1 VRRSVTSI
9 LVASL
14 LMSAVAFPASADGGV
29 ESSLSPP
36 PGQTAVKITD
46 ELTIQ
51 GVVASGA
58 SVTATLQAVN
68 AAGTVLGSYNVS
80 SRVAVTG
87 TAATGTVTVT
97 CFNIPGCFEGDASLR
112 AQTAGFRVLLQTA
125 DGSDTSERVDLD
137 EQDPFLL
144 SYGLIDTTHIVV
156 SFNEDVADPE
166 GDKPSDWTVNGQRS
180 VVDVAGIG
188 DERILTLLFAVG
200 SDTTPEVQYL
210 PTLSPSSQLPNVPYL
225 DGAGNDLLATA
236 RFAKAANRIAPP
248 TPTIA
253 AVDGDSPSYESDDKA
268 VPILGS
274 DSSPIVAVDG
284 APDGAIVQLFLDDGD
299 GRFEAAEDTV
309 LEEAQSN
316 GGTVFL
322 MPPSPLPDGIH
333 RFYARS
339 FTDAECDPNDA
350 SSGTCQN
357 YSGRS
362 LEAVYDL
369 STVAPVLVGPATATR
384 SRVVVSLSDEVIG
397 SSSAADWQVTG
408 GVTPQ
413 VATAVEID
421 GTLVILGFATDIV
434 DEDQLVYEPADPQSL
449 RDEYGNVVPSAIVA
463 LAVGVLPILTGSPVD
478 LIEGNGPDA
487 GDLTYTE
494 ENASFGLELTDPSVG
509 ESWVDY
515 ELRGVTATAGDDFTA
530 TSGRITFADGE
541 TVGSVT
547 VASIGDRLDEADE
560 EGFELVLS
568 NPNGLRL
575 PGDAASFAL
584 VGTLLDDDLL
594 PGLSVDDVAF
604 SEGETDAFV
613 VTLDAASGRSVT
625 VDWRLAGGSA
635 RLGYDIAAGAGTL
648 SLDAGE
654 TVGSIPVE
662 ALLDGIDEDRESF
675 TLELSEAVNATLEE
689 ATGNGSVI
697 DIDAMPE
704 VLIRDASG
712 VEGQPVRVVLGVRG
726 ASERTIEIE
735 VGTADGT
742 AAAGSDYESLTRTVT
757 LEPGQ
762 RQSFVE
768 LQLLSDQLAE
778 GSEEFYLQPG
788 RVTNASVS
796 DESTGAVT
804 VTDPAATD
812 PSSTDPGS
820 TGPGSTGPGSTDP
833 VAGST
838 GDGVVSDGNN
848 DGAPDSMNG
857 ADSVAGAVVAKGD
870 DTSGAPNLPATG
882 GGAAV
887 LAAAFLGLGSLIHRR
902 RD

>member
-1 VRRSVTSI
+1 VRRSFTSI
-9 LVASL
+9 LLASL

-51 GVVASGA
+51 GVVAAGA

-97 CFNIPGCFEGDASLR
+97 CFNIPGCFEGDPSLR

-137 EQDPFLL
+137 EQDPFML

-225 DGAGNDLLATA
+225 DGAGNDLRATG
-236 RFAKAANRIAPP
+236 RFAKAGNRILPP

-253 AVDGDSPSYESDDKA
+253 AVDGDSPSYGSDDKA

-299 GRFEAAEDTV
+299 GRFEAAQDTV
-309 LEEAQSN
+309 LEESQSN
-316 GGTVFL
+316 GDTVFL

-339 FTDAECDPNDA
+339 FTNAECDPNDA
-350 SSGTCQN
+350 ASGTCQN
-357 YSGRS
+357 YSDHS

-369 STVAPVLVGPATATR
+369 STVAPVLVGPATSTR
-384 SRVVVSLSDEVIG
+384 TRVVVSLSGDAIG
-397 SSSAADWQVTG
+397 SSSPADWQVTD
-408 GVTPQ
+408 GVTSQ
-413 VATAVEID
+413 TATAVEID
-421 GTLVILGFATDIV
+421 GTLVILSFSTDIV

-449 RDEYGNVVPSAIVA
+449 RDEHGNVVPSAIVA
-463 LAVGVLPILTGSPVD
+463 LFVGVLPIITGSPVD
-478 LIEGNGPDA
+478 LLEGNGPD
-487 GDLTYTE
+487 GIDLTYTE
-494 ENASFGLELTDPSVG
+494 ENATFGLELTDPSVG
-509 ESWVDY
+509 ESSVDY

-530 TSGRITFADGE
+530 TSGTITFADSE

-547 VASIGDRLDEADE
+547 VASIGDRLDEANE
-560 EGFELVLS
+560 SFELVLS

-594 PGLSVDDVAF
+594 PGLSIDDVVL

-648 SLDAGE
+648 SFDAGE

-662 ALLDGIDEDRESF
+662 ALLDGIDEDGESF
-675 TLELSEAVNATLEE
+675 TLELSEAVNATLED

-712 VEGQPVRVVLGVRG
+712 VEGQPVRVILGVRG

-735 VGTADGT
+735 VRTADGT
-742 AAAGSDYESLTRTVT
+742 AVAGSDYESLTRTVT

-768 LQLLSDQLAE
+768 LRLLSDQLAE

-788 RVTNASVS
+788 RVTNATVS

-804 VTDPAATD
+804 VTDPVATD
-812 PSSTDPGS
+812 
-820 TGPGSTGPGSTDP
+820 PGSTDP
-833 VAGST
+833 VVGST
-838 GDGVVSDGNN
+838 GDGGISGGNN
-848 DGAPDSMNG
+848 DDDGAPDSTNG
-857 ADSVAGAVVAKGD
+857 TDSVAGVVVERGD
-870 DTSGAPNLPATG
+870 GTSGAPNLPATG
-882 GGAAV
+882 GGAAA

>member
-1 VRRSVTSI
+1 VRRSFTSI
-9 LVASL
+9 LLASL

-51 GVVASGA
+51 GVVATGA

-68 AAGTVLGSYNVS
+68 AAGTVLGAYNVS
-80 SRVAVTG
+80 SRIAVTG
-87 TAATGTVTVT
+87 TAATGTVKVT
-97 CFNIPGCFEGDASLR
+97 CFNIPGCFNGDPSLR
-112 AQTAGFRVLLQTA
+112 EQTAGFRVLLQTA

-144 SYGLIDTTHIVV
+144 SYGLIDTTHVVV

-180 VVDVAGIG
+180 VVEVAGIG

-200 SDTTPEVQYL
+200 SGTTPEVRYL
-210 PTLSPSSQLPNVPYL
+210 PTPSPSSQLPNVSYL
-225 DGAGNDLLATA
+225 DGAGNDLLATR
-236 RFAKAANRIAPP
+236 RFALAANRVKPP
-248 TPTIA
+248 KPTIA
-253 AVDGDSPSYESDDKA
+253 AVDGDSPSYASDDEA

-284 APDGAIVQLFLDDGD
+284 APDGATVQLFLDDGD
-299 GRFEAAEDTV
+299 GRFEEDQDTV
-309 LEEAQSN
+309 LEESLSN
-316 GGTVFL
+316 GDTVFL
-322 MPPSPLPDGIH
+322 MAPNPLPDGIH

-339 FTDAECDPNDA
+339 FTNAACDPNDA
-350 SSGTCQN
+350 ASGTCQN

-369 STVAPVLVGPATATR
+369 STVAPVLMGPATATR
-384 SRVVVSLSDEVIG
+384 TRVVVSLSDEVIG
-397 SSSAADWQVTG
+397 SSSPADWQVTD
-408 GVTPQ
+408 GVTSQ
-413 VATAVEID
+413 SATAVEID
-421 GTLVILGFATDIV
+421 GTLVILSFTTDIV
-434 DEDQLVYEPADPQSL
+434 GEDQLVYEPADPQSL
-449 RDEYGNVVPSAIVA
+449 RDEHGNVVPSAIVA

-478 LIEGNGPDA
+478 LIEGDGPD
-487 GDLTYTE
+487 GVDLTYTE
-494 ENASFGLELTDPSVG
+494 ENATFGLELTDPSVG
-509 ESWVDY
+509 ESSVDY
-515 ELRGVTATAGDDFTA
+515 ELRGITATAGDDFTA
-530 TSGRITFADGE
+530 TSGTITFADSE

-547 VASIGDRLDEADE
+547 VASIGDRLDEAN

-584 VGTLLDDDLL
+584 AGALLDDDLL
-594 PGLSVDDVAF
+594 PGLSIDDVVL

-635 RLGYDIAAGAGTL
+635 RLGYDISAGAGTL
-648 SLDAGE
+648 SFDAGD

-662 ALLDGIDEDRESF
+662 ALLDGIDEDGESF
-675 TLELSEAVNATLEE
+675 TLELSEAVNATIED

-712 VEGQPVRVVLGVRG
+712 VEGQPVRVILGVRG

-735 VGTADGT
+735 VRTADGT
-742 AAAGSDYESLTRTVT
+742 AVAGSDYESLTRTVT

-762 RQSFVE
+762 RQGFVE
-768 LQLLSDQLAE
+768 LQLLSDQLDE
-778 GSEEFYLQPG
+778 GSEQFYLQPG
-788 RVTNASVS
+788 RVTNATVS

-804 VTDPAATD
+804 VTDPVEAD
-812 PSSTDPGS
+812 PGPTDPGAGN
-820 TGPGSTGPGSTDP
+820 TGE
-833 VAGST
+833 
-838 GDGVVSDGNN
+838 GVVSDGNN
-848 DGAPDSMNG
+848 DGATDGMNG
-857 ADSVAGAVVAKGD
+857 TDSVAGVVVERGD
-870 DTSGAPNLPATG
+870 GTSGAPNLPATG
-882 GGAAV
+882 GGAAAV
-887 LAAAFLGLGSLIHRR
+887 AAALLGLGSLIHRR